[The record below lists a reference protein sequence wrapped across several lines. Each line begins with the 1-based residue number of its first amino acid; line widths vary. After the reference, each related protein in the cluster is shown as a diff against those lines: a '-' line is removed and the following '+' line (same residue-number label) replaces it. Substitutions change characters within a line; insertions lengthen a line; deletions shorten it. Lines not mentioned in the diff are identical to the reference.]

1 VTELTPLARIGLL
14 LLRPGMLVATAP
26 AFGFG
31 FAPPAVRL
39 GVLLIMALSLMPVV
53 PLPDELNPA
62 AIAVIALRE
71 TLIGMA
77 LAMSV
82 RLVMAAA
89 ELAGHLA
96 GFQLGFSY
104 ASLVDPLSGAR
115 NNMLAAFYGMIALFM
130 FLAIDAHHEML
141 RALASSYEELPIGV
155 GALGSDMA
163 VLVARV
169 LGVIFSVGVQL
180 AAPVVLVLV
189 IVEVMLGVMARSMPS
204 LNLMVSGAPVRLLV
218 GMVALAATLQLLP
231 VVIKGMVG
239 PAIELAG
246 RLAAA
251 FR

>member
-39 GVLLIMALSLMPVV
+39 GVLLIIGLSLMPVV
-53 PLPDELNPA
+53 PLPDTLNA
-62 AIAVIALRE
+62 TTIAVIALRE

-77 LAMSV
+77 IAMSV
-82 RLVMAAA
+82 RIVMAAA

-115 NNMLAAFYGMIALFM
+115 NNMLAAFYGMVALFM
-130 FLAIDAHHEML
+130 FLAMDAHHEML

-155 GALGSDMA
+155 GGLGSDLA
-163 VLVARV
+163 ILVAKV
-169 LGVIFSVGVQL
+169 FGVIFTVGVQL

-218 GMVALAATLQLLP
+218 GLVALAATLQLLP
-231 VVIKGMVG
+231 AVIKSMVW

>member
-1 VTELTPLARIGLL
+1 MNELTPLARIGLL

-39 GVLLIMALSLMPVV
+39 GVLLIISLSLMPVV
-53 PLPDELNPA
+53 PLPDSLNA
-62 AIAVIALRE
+62 ASITVIAFRE

-77 LAMSV
+77 IAMSV
-82 RLVMAAA
+82 RIVMAAA

-115 NNMLAAFYGMIALFM
+115 NNMLAAFYGMVALFM
-130 FLAIDAHHEML
+130 FLAIDGHHEML
-141 RALASSYEELPIGV
+141 RALATSYEALPIGV
-155 GALGSDMA
+155 GGLGADLAM
-163 VLVARV
+163 LVARV
-169 LGVIFSVGVQL
+169 LGVIFIVGVQL

-204 LNLMVSGAPVRLLV
+204 LNLMVSGAPVRLIV

-231 VVIKGMVG
+231 NVIKSMVW
-239 PAIELAG
+239 PVLELAG